1 MKKFDYMKSFKVLLA
16 VALVIIVAGAFVL
29 GFLNFN
35 KDVKYTKH
43 YEIVVQ
49 ANDIG
54 KAEETVKDTA
64 EKVFRQ
70 EGVNPVYSE
79 STNDNFE
86 FTLVYLFRNDVSA
99 SVVESL
105 QKEMDSA
112 FQQTTVEVKVE
123 KNYAEGYFAFTE
135 MWWALLAAGIL
146 LVVAFFYAAI
156 RYKWAAAFAFLIT
169 SVFGA
174 ALTLAL
180 TALVRVPV
188 TPAYLAVLAA
198 AFVFTMAMALYFMNT
213 VKEDKK
219 NVANADATAA
229 QLAAGAFREVFLK
242 NLVTL
247 IAFLVFVVAMLILGT
262 MAVKFVALQIVV
274 AIVSAVFASSLRGG
288 FYAGLRKSKK

>member
-229 QLAAGAFREVFLK
+229 QLAAEVFLK

-274 AIVSAVFASSLRGG
+274 AIVSAVFASSLCGG

>member
-16 VALVIIVAGAFVL
+16 AALVIIVAGAFVL

-135 MWWALLAAGIL
+135 MWWALLAAGGRVL
-146 LVVAFFYAAI
+146 LCGDPLQMG
-156 RYKWAAAFAFLIT
+156 R
-169 SVFGA
+169 G
-174 ALTLAL
+174 
-180 TALVRVPV
+180 VRVFDNFRVRRGVDPC
-188 TPAYLAVLAA
+188 AYGACPRTRYARLSCSAGGGVR
-198 AFVFTMAMALYFMNT
+198 LYHG
-213 VKEDKK
+213 D
-219 NVANADATAA
+219 
-229 QLAAGAFREVFLK
+229 G
-242 NLVTL
+242 
-247 IAFLVFVVAMLILGT
+247 
-262 MAVKFVALQIVV
+262 
-274 AIVSAVFASSLRGG
+274 AVFHEYRQG
-288 FYAGLRKSKK
+288 R